1 MIENLC
7 TNKIKLFSDIKD
19 YTERKKLIEKEVLF
33 INIPFEAHCI
43 NTLYYLIYDGL
54 SQSESSLLELLYK
67 HNPYP
72 CALVGGGSSGNMDF
86 SGAFIFYNGEILKNQ
101 ALSIHVQFKPKY
113 RFNLMKSQNFN
124 PQSNITFT
132 ILDVSLYDK
141 TVRELINKKPFRLKL
156 YVIYFNCTFEEL
168 KNKMQEYT
176 FALKIGEDYLISP
189 MEINPNKTLFSYCDI
204 ESAQELSLLK
214 KTNFIEAIKKDYEK
228 FSLNKPKP
236 LGAIFNDC
244 ILRRLHNKE
253 HLNQIHFND
262 FPIVGFSSFGEIYGV
277 GIAKSLVA
285 IFFYEVENFNDFKPR
300 YLKTFI
306 QKYSDFK
313 YYYLNIRA
321 QKLEMT
327 NEINKIIL
335 NQLKQNTSEI
345 DKNTSIFKEIF
356 EELENIRRSL
366 TTISESFTNFT
377 NYLEYN
383 LYQSEEKMNLE
394 KEVQSSL
401 KNIDQLNSILDLISG
416 IAEQT
421 ILLSLNAGIE
431 AARAGKLGRGFAVVA
446 DEVRKLSENTQMGLG
461 EMEGAIKLVIQTIQS
476 IAKSSNS
483 STQEMNF
490 IRDKTNEFSKII
502 SNLIN
507 SGKEISDK
515 LEQRSNVSEDFEKN
529 VNQLKCYEDVLA
541 KLNQY

>member
-1 MIENLC
+1 
-7 TNKIKLFSDIKD
+7 
-19 YTERKKLIEKEVLF
+19 
-33 INIPFEAHCI
+33 
-43 NTLYYLIYDGL
+43 
-54 SQSESSLLELLYK
+54 
-67 HNPYP
+67 
-72 CALVGGGSSGNMDF
+72 
-86 SGAFIFYNGEILKNQ
+86 
-101 ALSIHVQFKPKY
+101 
-113 RFNLMKSQNFN
+113 
-124 PQSNITFT
+124 
-132 ILDVSLYDK
+132 
-141 TVRELINKKPFRLKL
+141 
-156 YVIYFNCTFEEL
+156 
-168 KNKMQEYT
+168 MQEYT

-446 DEVRKLSENTQMGLG
+446 DEVRKLSENTQMSLG